1 MNKKI
6 FRLLILCL
14 FLITPTYAELVKNVE
29 INGNTRLSDESILVF
44 TKIDLT
50 KDFTKNDF
58 NRILKDLY
66 ETNFFK
72 NIEINIIDQVLVI
85 NVVENFII
93 ENLIFNGI
101 KNEKIIEA
109 ITEISKLKNRSSFN
123 ETILF
128 TDVNNIKN
136 FLKNSGYYFADV
148 KTSLDSNVEKN
159 TTNVIYN
166 INLGSRA
173 KIDEIVFI
181 GDKKFKDRKL
191 ANVIVSEEAKIWKF
205 ISNKKYLN
213 KERIDLDKRLLKNFY
228 KNKGFFNISI
238 EESFAEFRDNNSFK
252 LTYNINAGK
261 KFFFNNIKLLLPD
274 DYNKDDFSEIYKL
287 TNKYK
292 KKEYSLKLIEKI
304 LEKVDAIALL
314 KKYEFI
320 DATISENIVDNNK
333 LNFSIIVTESK
344 KYYIE
349 KINIKGNGHT
359 IEEVIRNSLIVD
371 EGDPFNNILFNKSIN
386 AIKSKGIFKTVNSK
400 VVEGSSSQLKIVD
413 IIVEEKATGEI
424 SLGAGAGTSGTT
436 IGGAIKENNFLGK
449 GISLKADLA
458 VTQTGVKGE
467 FTYSKPNFNYT
478 DNTLR
483 TSLKSRSEDKMSDF
497 GYKTSTNSF
506 AFSTSFEQYEN
517 LYFTPELETTFEN
530 LETSSLASSNLKKQD
545 GSYFDTYF
553 NYSLDSDKR
562 NQAYQPTDGSRIR
575 FFQELP
581 IVAENREIVNSIDL
595 SKYKTLPLDMIG
607 RINFFGKNT
616 YAFTKDVRV
625 SKRAFIPASKL
636 RGFEAGKV
644 GPMDNGDYIGGNYIT
659 TLNMSATLPQL
670 LPTLQN
676 TDFSLFF
683 DAANIWGVDYSETL
697 DDSSNIRSSTGLLLD
712 VLTPVGPMSFSW
724 SLPLAEKSTDKTENF
739 RFKIGTNF

>member
-123 ETILF
+123 ESILF

-148 KTSLDSNVEKN
+148 KTSLDSNIEKN
-159 TTNVIYN
+159 TTDVIYN

-287 TNKYK
+287 ANKYK

-386 AIKSKGIFKTVNSK
+386 AIKSKGIFKTVNTK

-413 IIVEEKATGEI
+413 I
-424 SLGAGAGTSGTT
+424 
-436 IGGAIKENNFLGK
+436 
-449 GISLKADLA
+449 
-458 VTQTGVKGE
+458 
-467 FTYSKPNFNYT
+467 
-478 DNTLR
+478 
-483 TSLKSRSEDKMSDF
+483 
-497 GYKTSTNSF
+497 
-506 AFSTSFEQYEN
+506 
-517 LYFTPELETTFEN
+517 
-530 LETSSLASSNLKKQD
+530 
-545 GSYFDTYF
+545 
-553 NYSLDSDKR
+553 
-562 NQAYQPTDGSRIR
+562 
-575 FFQELP
+575 
-581 IVAENREIVNSIDL
+581 
-595 SKYKTLPLDMIG
+595 
-607 RINFFGKNT
+607 
-616 YAFTKDVRV
+616 
-625 SKRAFIPASKL
+625 
-636 RGFEAGKV
+636 
-644 GPMDNGDYIGGNYIT
+644 
-659 TLNMSATLPQL
+659 
-670 LPTLQN
+670 
-676 TDFSLFF
+676 
-683 DAANIWGVDYSETL
+683 
-697 DDSSNIRSSTGLLLD
+697 
-712 VLTPVGPMSFSW
+712 
-724 SLPLAEKSTDKTENF
+724 
-739 RFKIGTNF
+739 